1 MFLSYRVYSW
11 MTRSVT
17 TTLEH
22 SNMRLESVEYNTNLH
37 LYNMP
42 WCVAQKLSCKL
53 SAVPVVDLSRKLP
66 TADDLCDKLQTS

>member
-1 MFLSYRVYSW
+1 MFLSYRVYSL

-37 LYNMP
+37 LYDML
-42 WCVAQKLSCKL
+42 WCVAQKLRCKL
-53 SAVPVVDLSRKLP
+53 
-66 TADDLCDKLQTS
+66 